1 MRQKFMRAALFL
13 GMTLGVT
20 SLSPAS
26 RAADNLKSTM
36 TRLAMPAH
44 APSTVGDATGTREA
58 GAAPTPRR
66 DSDYAAREARAPQ
79 AAKFKGGDSV
89 GIYLGGSTVAVILL
103 VVLLV
108 ILL

>member
-1 MRQKFMRAALFL
+1 MRPKFMRAVLFL
-13 GMTLGVT
+13 GMTLGVSAFSPT
-20 SLSPAS
+20 SQ
-26 RAADNLKSTM
+26 AADNLKSTM
-36 TRLAMPAH
+36 ARLTTPAR
-44 APSTVGDATGTREA
+44 ASSTVSDATATRA
-58 GAAPTPRR
+58 VATPGR
-66 DSDYAAREARAPQ
+66 DSEYAARQARAPQ